1 MADSYTEYQQEI
13 NNKNNENTT
22 LRTIIKN
29 IRTGINESFWPFEE
43 GWRQYIRDHFNEIK
57 EKATTIAVDPND
69 ARKYCYSVEAYLSD
83 IQNLPKSI
91 FWIVMWLNQLDSNM
105 HFDKDIQS
113 IMLPDMDQLT
123 QYRMQYSTTRVQRSK
138 ALQTYDL

>member
-1 MADSYTEYQQEI
+1 MADSYIEAQLE
-13 NNKNNENTT
+13 KEENSNFTT

-29 IRTGINESFWPFEE
+29 IKTNANESYWPFEE

-69 ARKYCYSVEAYLSD
+69 ARKYCYSVEAFLDYQR
-83 IQNLPKSI
+83 IPRSI
-91 FWIVMWLNQLDSNM
+91 SWIVMWLNQLDSNM

-113 IMLPDMDQLT
+113 MLIPNMDQLR
-123 QYRMQYSTTRVQRSK
+123 QYRLQYSTTRVQRYK
-138 ALQTYDL
+138 ALDTYDL